1 MSKTIL
7 ITGAGT
13 GIGKDTAFALAARGH
28 QVLATTQ
35 TSAQARALQD
45 AAKAQGLNL
54 NAFKLDITSPT
65 EREQL
70 THHTIDVLINNAA
83 MGESG
88 SLAEV
93 DMQRVRQ
100 LFEVNLFATLELTQ
114 VALRQMIQRES
125 GTVLFISSIAGR
137 VPMPFLMPYSMSKFA
152 LSAAAAGLRAEMDQL
167 QKNVHIAVIEPGAIH
182 TGFNQAMA
190 DSKYAWMGPSSYFAH
205 QAEAMKKQERLTF
218 HWLEAK
224 TTAGIVKAIVKAA
237 EARRPR
243 LRYVAPWIQGLGVRL
258 ARILGV

>member
-88 SLAEV
+88 SLA
-93 DMQRVRQ
+93 
-100 LFEVNLFATLELTQ
+100 
-114 VALRQMIQRES
+114 
-125 GTVLFISSIAGR
+125 
-137 VPMPFLMPYSMSKFA
+137 
-152 LSAAAAGLRAEMDQL
+152 
-167 QKNVHIAVIEPGAIH
+167 
-182 TGFNQAMA
+182 
-190 DSKYAWMGPSSYFAH
+190 
-205 QAEAMKKQERLTF
+205 
-218 HWLEAK
+218 
-224 TTAGIVKAIVKAA
+224 
-237 EARRPR
+237 
-243 LRYVAPWIQGLGVRL
+243 
-258 ARILGV
+258 